1 MSTDQSVAPE
11 TTTSDEITDA
21 TDTVVSEIRREG
33 SDAIADSLVA
43 SGVEMIFGYTGGS
56 VPALARSLFAEEKL
70 QEFGGRTE
78 LTAAWMSYGYNRVKR
93 RAASAVVSWAVGA
106 LHVAPAV
113 YGAKLDGTPLLVLVM
128 NNPPAYEAR
137 DPLQDAVEVYPSL
150 KPISKYIK
158 KVTDAGDLPVIVRQA
173 VKEASTGRFGPS
185 VLDLAQTAM
194 YQTTN
199 MAVEELHLPHPP
211 AARADDVAAVL
222 ELLLK
227 AERPVIYAGA
237 GVHISD
243 GAEEL
248 RELAELL
255 GVPVVSTSWGG
266 RGLLPDAHPL
276 YAGASGNFGWR
287 SANDTLQRS
296 DMWLAVGTSFS
307 QMSTGS
313 WSLKK
318 PGTVVHVDVDQRE
331 IAKIFQPTLGLAADA
346 KEFLSQLLDL
356 ARRKLSGTASNGS
369 GTAAKSVVAADTTAW
384 REEIAGIK
392 AEWLTEMSSWY
403 NGTEVPINQYFLIK
417 TLSDNL
423 PEDTLVVADSGGNAF
438 GMYRAFEYKTVT
450 PLATGGRYMSLGA
463 GLPVAMGAKL
473 ADPSRTV
480 VSYHG
485 DGGLYYDFAELSNL
499 TQRNLKIIVIIDNNH
514 CLLANRASAKAS
526 GIDNPWVDLPQTT
539 DFVTV
544 AKGMGV
550 DGERVETP
558 DQIVPALQR
567 ALAAEGSYVLDVHTE
582 PGLRIMRAL
591 SGVIPIVGDRTP
603 KKGHLTDVIEGS
615 WPS

>member
-1 MSTDQSVAPE
+1 MSTEQELARPDGEEAGTSGTSPAE
-11 TTTSDEITDA
+11 T
-21 TDTVVSEIRREG
+21 RREG
-33 SDAIADSLVA
+33 SDAIADALVA
-43 SGVEMIFGYTGGS
+43 SGVEIVFGYTGGS
-56 VPALARSLFAEEKL
+56 VPALARSLFKDGKL
-70 QEFGGRTE
+70 AEFGGRTE

-93 RAASAVVSWAVGA
+93 RAASAVLSWAVGA

-113 YGAKLDGTPLLVLVM
+113 YAAKLDGTPLVLMTM

-137 DPLQDAVEVYPSL
+137 DPLQDAVEVYSSL

-158 KVTDAGDLPVIVRQA
+158 KVPDAGDLPVIVRQA

-199 MAVEELHLPHPP
+199 MAVEELELPRPP
-211 AARADDVAAVL
+211 AARADDVAQAL
-222 ELLLK
+222 DLLLR
-227 AERPVIYAGA
+227 AERPALYVGA

-243 GAEEL
+243 AADEL

-255 GVPVVSTSWGG
+255 DVPVVSTSWGG

-296 DMWLAVGTSFS
+296 DFWLAIGTSFS

-318 PGTVVHVDVDQRE
+318 PDTVVHVDVDARE
-331 IAKIFQPTLGLAADA
+331 VAKIFQPTLGIVSDA
-346 KEFLSQLLDL
+346 KEFLGQLLEL
-356 ARRKLSGTASNGS
+356 ARQRLGDSAAANPARKN
-369 GTAAKSVVAADTTAW
+369 
-384 REEIAGIK
+384 I
-392 AEWLTEMSSWY
+392 SSWRAEVAKLKDEWRVEMNAWF

-417 TLSDNL
+417 TLSEQL
-423 PEDTLVVADSGGNAF
+423 PENTLVVADSGGNAF
-438 GMYRAFEYKTVT
+438 GMYRAFEYKSVT

-473 ADPSRTV
+473 ADPSRVV

-485 DGGLYYDFAELSNL
+485 DGGLYYDFMELSNL
-499 TQRNLKIIVIIDNNH
+499 AQHDMKVIVVIDNNH

-539 DFVTV
+539 DFVAV

-550 DGERVETP
+550 DGERVDSPE
-558 DQIVPALQR
+558 QLVPAIQR
-567 ALAAEGSYVLDVHTE
+567 ALEAEGSYVLDVHTE

-591 SGVIPIVGDRTP
+591 SGIIPIVGDRTP
-603 KKGHLTDVIEGS
+603 KKGHLADVIEGS